1 MYVEGYRR
9 IRRAVNGLLSVATL
23 LEEPRLARLYTFELR
38 NDEVTID
45 DITDAL
51 DLPRT
56 TAYSDTGTLIDLE
69 MESVDPYFEDIQNAR
84 DQGPDSES

>member
-1 MYVEGYRR
+1 MYVKGYRQ

-56 TAYSDTGTLIDLE
+56 TA
-69 MESVDPYFEDIQNAR
+69 
-84 DQGPDSES
+84 